1 MPPSLSADPDDLP
14 GLNGFNPSEAIGD
27 QGQEVF
33 QQDRLSAKNNN
44 RDFSLPEIL
53 LIFESAIDGQDNIE
67 FCSLGGGQKL
77 AIFKP
82 SKTGI
87 SGRLAIV
94 TGEIVAQSRAHTLIK
109 KKPHSC
115 LGG

>member
-1 MPPSLSADPDDLP
+1 MDLIRARQSGTRGRRSSSRTDFP
-14 GLNGFNPSEAIGD
+14 
-27 QGQEVF
+27 Q
-33 QQDRLSAKNNN
+33 KNNN